1 MGEDGG
7 MFTALVLPLV
17 ESVPKDEDVVAGWLG
32 FFVLLGLIIA
42 TALLLWNFTRQIK
55 KTKAARDAGVFGE
68 DEDPTSK
75 S

>member
-1 MGEDGG
+1 
-7 MFTALVLPLV
+7 MFITHVLPLA

-42 TALLLWNFTRQIK
+42 TALLLWNFTKQIK
-55 KTKAARDAGVFGE
+55 KAKAAQDAGVFGE
-68 DEDPTSK
+68 EPNDTGAGDDSA